1 MFLAEWCFMDSH
13 FLTRRIHSLT
23 GVVPVGLFLVYH
35 LYLQLYLHSGAETYN
50 NSVNSFYDSP
60 LAIWALVIVVYIP
73 LFFHAFLGIHL
84 IFETTVQPSYTYFS
98 HLLYWLQRI
107 SGIGVLLFI
116 IVHVWNAQLG
126 PWMAGTWGT
135 HFEHLSS
142 GFSNPESGMI
152 TKTVYL
158 FGVLG
163 AVFHFAN
170 GLNTFCMT
178 WGIALTPKSQIR
190 IRIFSI
196 LLFLIL
202 SASSLYA
209 LAAIW

>member
-1 MFLAEWCFMDSH
+1 MDSH
-13 FLTRRIHSLT
+13 FLLRRIHSLT

-35 LYLQLYLHSGAETYN
+35 LYLQLYLHYGAEKYDN
-50 NSVNSFYDSP
+50 EVNSFYDSP
-60 LAIWALVIVVYIP
+60 LATWALVIVVYIP
-73 LFFHAFLGIHL
+73 LLFHSLLGVL
-84 IFETTVQPSYTYFS
+84 LVFENKVQPSYNYFS

-116 IVHVWNAQLG
+116 IAHVWNTKLG
-126 PWMAGTWGT
+126 PWIAGTWGT

-142 GFSNPESGMI
+142 GFADPETGML

-158 FGVLG
+158 LGVFG

-178 WGIALTPKSQIR
+178 WGIALTPTSQKMVR
-190 IRIFSI
+190 SFSI
-196 LLFLIL
+196 LVFIILIA
-202 SASSLYA
+202 SAFYA

>member
-1 MFLAEWCFMDSH
+1 MHSH
-13 FLTRRIHSLT
+13 FLLRRIHSLT

-35 LYLQLYLHSGAETYN
+35 LYLQLYLHYGAEIYN
-50 NSVNSFYDSP
+50 NEVNSFYDSP
-60 LAIWALVIVVYIP
+60 LTIWALVIVVYIP
-73 LFFHAFLGIHL
+73 LLFHSLLGVL
-84 IFETTVQPSYTYFS
+84 LVFENKVQPSYTYFS

-116 IVHVWNAQLG
+116 IAHVWNAKLG
-126 PWMAGTWGT
+126 PWIAGTWGT
-135 HFEHLSS
+135 HFERLSS
-142 GFSNPESGMI
+142 GFADPETGML

-158 FGVLG
+158 LGVLG

-178 WGIALTPKSQIR
+178 WGIALTPTSQKR
-190 IRIFSI
+190 VRSFSI
-196 LLFLIL
+196 LVFIIL
-202 SASSLYA
+202 TASAFYA

>member
-1 MFLAEWCFMDSH
+1 MDSH
-13 FLTRRIHSLT
+13 FLLRRIHSLT

-35 LYLQLYLHSGAETYN
+35 LYLQLYLHYGAEIYN
-50 NSVNSFYDSP
+50 NEVNSFYDSP
-60 LAIWALVIVVYIP
+60 LATWALVIVVYIP
-73 LFFHAFLGIHL
+73 LLFHSLLGVL
-84 IFETTVQPSYTYFS
+84 LVFENKVQPSYTFFS
-98 HLLYWLQRI
+98 HLLYLLQRI

-116 IVHVWNAQLG
+116 IAHVWNAKLG
-126 PWMAGTWGT
+126 PWIAGTWGT

-142 GFSNPESGMI
+142 GFADPESGML

-158 FGVLG
+158 LGVLG

-178 WGIALTPKSQIR
+178 WGIALTPTSQKR
-190 IRIFSI
+190 VRSFSI
-196 LLFLIL
+196 LVFIIL
-202 SASSLYA
+202 TASAFYA

>member
-1 MFLAEWCFMDSH
+1 MDSH
-13 FLTRRIHSLT
+13 FLLRRIHSLT

-35 LYLQLYLHSGAETYN
+35 LYLQLYLHYGAEIYN
-50 NSVNSFYDSP
+50 NEVNSFYDSP
-60 LAIWALVIVVYIP
+60 LATWALVIVVYIP
-73 LFFHAFLGIHL
+73 LLFHSLLGVL
-84 IFETTVQPSYTYFS
+84 LVFENKVQPSYTYFS

-116 IVHVWNAQLG
+116 IAHVWNAKLG
-126 PWMAGTWGT
+126 PWIAGTWGT

-142 GFSNPESGMI
+142 GFADPETGML

-158 FGVLG
+158 LGVLG

-170 GLNTFCMT
+170 GLNTFCIT
-178 WGIALTPKSQIR
+178 WGIALTPTSQKR
-190 IRIFSI
+190 VRSFSI
-196 LLFLIL
+196 LVFIL
-202 SASSLYA
+202 LTASAFYA

>member
-1 MFLAEWCFMDSH
+1 MDSH
-13 FLTRRIHSLT
+13 FLLRRIHSLT

-35 LYLQLYLHSGAETYN
+35 LYLQLYLHYGSKIYN
-50 NSVNSFYDSP
+50 NEVNSFYDSP
-60 LAIWALVIVVYIP
+60 LATWALVIVVYIP
-73 LFFHAFLGIHL
+73 LLFHSLLGVL
-84 IFETTVQPSYTYFS
+84 LVFENKVQPSYTYFS
-98 HLLYWLQRI
+98 HLLYLLQRI

-116 IVHVWNAQLG
+116 IAHVWNAKLG
-126 PWMAGTWGT
+126 PWIAGTWGT

-142 GFSNPESGMI
+142 GFADPETGML

-158 FGVLG
+158 LGVLG

-178 WGIALTPKSQIR
+178 WGIALTPTSQKR
-190 IRIFSI
+190 VRFFSI
-196 LLFLIL
+196 LVFIIL
-202 SASSLYA
+202 TASAFYA

>member
-1 MFLAEWCFMDSH
+1 MHSH
-13 FLTRRIHSLT
+13 FLLRRIHSLT

-35 LYLQLYLHSGAETYN
+35 LYLQLYLHYGAEIYN
-50 NSVNSFYDSP
+50 NEVNSFYDSP
-60 LAIWALVIVVYIP
+60 LATWALVIVVYIP
-73 LFFHAFLGIHL
+73 LLFHSLLGVL
-84 IFETTVQPSYTYFS
+84 LVFENKIQPSYTYFS

-116 IVHVWNAQLG
+116 IGHVWNAKLG
-126 PWMAGTWGT
+126 PWIAGTWGT

-142 GFSNPESGMI
+142 GFADPETGML

-158 FGVLG
+158 LGVLG

-178 WGIALTPKSQIR
+178 WGIALTPTSQKR
-190 IRIFSI
+190 VRSFSI
-196 LLFLIL
+196 LVFIIL
-202 SASSLYA
+202 TASAFYA

>member
-1 MFLAEWCFMDSH
+1 MDSH

-23 GVVPVGLFLVYH
+23 GIVPVGLFLVYH

-50 NSVNSFYDSP
+50 AEVNSFYDSP
-60 LAIWALVIVVYIP
+60 LAIWTLVIFVYIP
-73 LFFHAFLGIHL
+73 LFFHAFLGVRL
-84 IFETTVQPSYTYFS
+84 IFESTVQPSYTYFS
-98 HLLYWLQRI
+98 HLLYWMQRI

-116 IVHVWNAQLG
+116 LAHVWNTQFG
-126 PWMAGTWGT
+126 PWISGTWGT

-142 GFSNPESGMI
+142 GFSDPESGII

-158 FGVLG
+158 LGVLG

-190 IRIFSI
+190 VRIFSI
-196 LLFLIL
+196 LLFFIL
-202 SASSLYA
+202 SASALYA
-209 LAAIW
+209 LSAIW